1 MKIVI
6 PAETRVGEKRVAMMP
21 SVVRKFTQ
29 LGFDVAVQSGAGAD
43 AFADDAAF
51 TEAGAQVFDEASL
64 TEQIA
69 GADVVAS
76 VRPLD
81 YGRASR
87 LRRGAVSISFLSPAQ
102 DTETIKALRD
112 AGATGLSFDLL
123 PRISR
128 AQSMDALT
136 SQALVAGYRA
146 ALIGADRLPSFFP
159 LFMTAAGTIQPAKVL
174 VLGAG
179 VAGLQAIATAKRIG
193 AKVSAYDV
201 RPASADEVKSMG
213 ATFITLDLEALEGSG
228 GYAREMSDD
237 RAERQREAL
246 TPYISDADVVITTA
260 AVPGRKAPLLVTRA
274 MVETMKPGSVVVDLA
289 SETGGNVE
297 GSVSGEE
304 ILVGQVTVWGA
315 KDVAS
320 EMPVHASQL
329 YAMNIAALAGLL
341 VKEGEFVV
349 DLEDEVL
356 DGCAVV
362 HDGEVRNEAAQ
373 QALQGGA

>member
-1 MKIVI
+1 ML
-6 PAETRVGEKRVAMMP
+6 P

-29 LGFDVAVQSGAGAD
+29 LGYDVAVQSHAGDEAFASDDAFRDAGASV
-43 AFADDAAF
+43 F
-51 TEAGAQVFDEASL
+51 TEAEL
-64 TEQIA
+64 TEQLA
-69 GADVVAS
+69 SAEVVAS

-87 LRRGAVSISFLSPAQ
+87 LGKGSVAISFLSPAQ
-102 DTETIKALRD
+102 DLETIKALRD
-112 AGATGLSFDLL
+112 AGATGLSFDTL

-146 ALIGADRLPSFFP
+146 ALVGADRLPSFFP

-179 VAGLQAIATAKRIG
+179 VAGLQAMATAKRLG

-213 ATFITLDLEALEGSG
+213 ATFITLELEALEGSG
-228 GYAREMSDD
+228 GYAREMSED
-237 RAERQREAL
+237 RAARQRELL
-246 TPYISDADVVITTA
+246 TPHIAESDVVTTT
-260 AVPGRKAPLLVTRA
+260 AVPGRQAPLLVTRE

-289 SETGGNVE
+289 AETGGNVE
-297 GSVSGEE
+297 GSKPGEAVA
-304 ILVGQVTVWGA
+304 LGAVTIWGA

-329 YAMNIAALAGLL
+329 YAMNVAALAALL
-341 VKEGEFVV
+341 VKEEDVVV
-349 DLEDEVL
+349 DLEDEIL
-356 DGCAVV
+356 DGCAIVYN
-362 HDGEVRNEAAQ
+362 GEIRSEAAQ
-373 QALQGGA
+373 QALQEGA